1 MQHKELS
8 KVMGRRKLICYLV
21 DAFQSTQEYR
31 VCVLP
36 RKGSRETLSKVRT
49 FALEISFFHSVLVD
63 VRPQNG
69 LKSEKKPHNC
79 LHQGPLHSA
88 RIFKNVVFCF

>member
-49 FALEISFFHSVLVD
+49 FALEISFFHSVILVD

-69 LKSEKKPHNC
+69 LKSEKSPIIVYIKSKKQH
-79 LHQGPLHSA
+79 
-88 RIFKNVVFCF
+88 F

>member
-36 RKGSRETLSKVRT
+36 CKGSRETLSKVRT
-49 FALEISFFHSVLVD
+49 FALEISFFHQSVLVD
-63 VRPQNG
+63 VRPQND
-69 LKSEKKPHNC
+69 LKSEKRALNC
-79 LHQGPLHSA
+79 LHQKQKTTFLKV
-88 RIFKNVVFCF
+88 IFE